1 MKVDMTS
8 GEKGYI
14 TRKTNKF
21 MESVKNFLKKKSGGD
36 ITDEWEASLMIL
48 EEYYKLFM
56 QLTLEIEKLDSFLV
70 PSKYGQIISPL
81 IGARDSAARRLESMM
96 GNLGLTL
103 KSAIKLDVAEMEVSD
118 SPLESFLSG
127 NNVEKR

>member
-1 MKVDMTS
+1 MTS

-21 MESVKNFLKKKSGGD
+21 MESVKNFLRKRSGGD
-36 ITDEWEASLMIL
+36 IPDEWEASLMIL

-103 KSAIKLDVAEMEVSD
+103 KSAIKLDVAEVEVSD
-118 SPLESFLSG
+118 SPLESFLSS

>member
-1 MKVDMTS
+1 MTS

-21 MESVKNFLKKKSGGD
+21 MESVKNFLRKRSGGD
-36 ITDEWEASLMIL
+36 IPDEWEASLMIL

-103 KSAIKLDVAEMEVSD
+103 KSAIKLDVAEVEVSD
-118 SPLESFLSG
+118 SPLESFLAG

>member
-1 MKVDMTS
+1 MTS

-36 ITDEWEASLMIL
+36 IPDEWEASLMIL

-103 KSAIKLDVAEMEVSD
+103 KSAIKLDVAEVEVSD
-118 SPLESFLSG
+118 SPLESFLSS

>member
-1 MKVDMTS
+1 MTS

-36 ITDEWEASLMIL
+36 IPDEWEASLMIL
-48 EEYYKLFM
+48 TEYYKLFM

-103 KSAIKLDVAEMEVSD
+103 KSAIKLDVAEVEVSD
-118 SPLESFLSG
+118 SPLESFLNG
-127 NNVEKR
+127 NNIEKR

>member
-1 MKVDMTS
+1 MTS

-36 ITDEWEASLMIL
+36 IPDEWEASLMIL

-103 KSAIKLDVAEMEVSD
+103 KSAIKLDVAEVEVSD
-118 SPLESFLSG
+118 SPLESFLAS

>member
-36 ITDEWEASLMIL
+36 IPDEWEASLMIL

>member
-1 MKVDMTS
+1 MTS

-21 MESVKNFLKKKSGGD
+21 MESVKNFLRKRSGGD
-36 ITDEWEASLMIL
+36 IPDEWEASLMIL

-103 KSAIKLDVAEMEVSD
+103 KSAIKLDVAEVEVSD
-118 SPLESFLSG
+118 SPLESFLTG

>member
-1 MKVDMTS
+1 MTS

-21 MESVKNFLKKKSGGD
+21 MESVKNFLKKKSGGE
-36 ITDEWEASLMIL
+36 IPDEWEASLMIL
-48 EEYYKLFM
+48 EEYYKLFV

-103 KSAIKLDVAEMEVSD
+103 KSAIKLDMTEVEVSD
-118 SPLESFLSG
+118 SPLETFLAG
-127 NNVEKR
+127 NNNNVEKR

>member
-1 MKVDMTS
+1 MTS

-36 ITDEWEASLMIL
+36 IPDEWEASLMIL

-56 QLTLEIEKLDSFLV
+56 QLTMEIEKLDSFLV

-103 KSAIKLDVAEMEVSD
+103 KSAIKLDVAEVEVSD
-118 SPLESFLSG
+118 SPLESFLNG
-127 NNVEKR
+127 NNIEKR

>member
-1 MKVDMTS
+1 MTS

-21 MESVKNFLKKKSGGD
+21 MESVKNFLKKKSGGE
-36 ITDEWEASLMIL
+36 IPDEWEASLMIL

-103 KSAIKLDVAEMEVSD
+103 KSAIKLDMAEVEVSD
-118 SPLESFLSG
+118 SPLQDFLNG
-127 NNVEKR
+127 NVEKR

>member
-1 MKVDMTS
+1 MTS

-36 ITDEWEASLMIL
+36 IPDEWEASLMIL

-70 PSKYGQIISPL
+70 PSKYGKIISPL

-103 KSAIKLDVAEMEVSD
+103 KSAIKLDVAEVEVSD
-118 SPLESFLSG
+118 SPLESFLSS